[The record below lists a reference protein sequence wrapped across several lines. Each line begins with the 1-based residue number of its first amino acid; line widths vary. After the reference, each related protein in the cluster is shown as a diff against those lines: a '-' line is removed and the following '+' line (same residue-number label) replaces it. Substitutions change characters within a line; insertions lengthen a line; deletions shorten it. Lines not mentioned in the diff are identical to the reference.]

1 MPFSLITIF
10 TKKKLLELF
19 NSSSYSNNPTIV
31 TIGTFDGVHVGHQ
44 KIIDRLVQIAQLE
57 DLQSCIL
64 TFFPHPRMVLQKD
77 ANIKLIN
84 TIDERKQLLENAG
97 IDFLFIKKFKKE
109 FSRMGAEEFVKDLL
123 VDTLHA
129 KKVIIGYDHRFGRN
143 RSADIN
149 NLKEYGEKYDFTV
162 EEIPMQDVEDVAV
175 SSTKIR
181 KALNEGDIETANS
194 FLGHPFMLT
203 GTIVKGK
210 QLGQTINF
218 PTANL
223 YIEEPYKLIPK
234 HGAYIVK
241 SEIDNKTVYGM
252 MNIGLNPT
260 VKGEKESIEIH
271 FFDFDKDLYNQKLQ
285 VSLLCR
291 LRDEKQFNSIEELKN
306 QLEKDKTFSL
316 QFIKEHY
323 A

>member
-1 MPFSLITIF
+1 MKIV
-10 TKKKLLELF
+10 KQ
-19 NSSSYSNNPTIV
+19 NSPDLNTPSIV
-31 TIGTFDGVHVGHQ
+31 TIGTFDGVHIGHQ
-44 KIIDRLVQIAQLE
+44 KIIEQLVKTAHSENLE
-57 DLQSCIL
+57 SCVL

-84 TIDERKQLLENAG
+84 TIEERKQLLEKAG
-97 IDFLFIKKFKKE
+97 IDALFVKKFTKD
-109 FSRMGAEEFVKDLL
+109 FSRLGAEEFVKDLL
-123 VDTLHA
+123 VDTLHT

-149 NLKEYGEKYDFTV
+149 NLRDFGEKYNFTV

-181 KALNEGDIETANS
+181 KALLDGDIETANS
-194 FLGHPFMLT
+194 FLGYPFMLS
-203 GTIVKGK
+203 GTVVKGK
-210 QLGQTINF
+210 QLGKTINF

-223 YIEEPYKLIPK
+223 FIEEAYKLIPK

-241 SEIDNKTVYGM
+241 SQIGDVAVFGM

-260 VKGEKESIEIH
+260 VKGDKESIEIH
-271 FFDFDKDLYNQKLQ
+271 FFNFNRDIYDQKLE
-285 VSLLCR
+285 VELLYR
-291 LRDEKQFNSIEELKN
+291 LRDEQQFNSIEALKA
-306 QLEKDKTFSL
+306 QLEKDKAFSL
-316 QFIKEHY
+316 KYISEHY